1 MAAFA
6 KSWRREVVV
15 EGGDRGGSN
24 QHRATEAGATSIVP
38 PLNRRTARSRRVIV
52 PFTHLAR
59 EGRMT
64 VTIGRRELLAAL
76 GGAAAAW
83 PIAPRAQ
90 QSSMPVIGFLNSETP
105 IGFAPQ
111 AAAFR
116 QGVSEAGY
124 VEGENVAIVYRWA
137 DNQVGRLPELAAE
150 LVRLE
155 VAVFA
160 TTGGVAPALAAKAT
174 TTTIPIVFM
183 VGEDPVNLGLVASLA
198 RPNGNLTGI
207 NFFNSELVAK
217 RLELLRELVPA
228 ATRVAVLVNPA
239 NAANAETTLRDV
251 EAAAR
256 VIGLQIQ
263 VLNAS
268 TNREISAAFTTL
280 VRQRS
285 DVPFVGNDA
294 FFATRRVQIAILAA
308 RHAVPAVY
316 AQRDFAEAGGL
327 MSYGSS
333 ITDAFRQVGAYTSKC
348 CPLCRRK
355 RTSDLCVNETRP
367 DLTQRFQK
375 STRKWP
381 GRSGV
386 RFIALSRSLC
396 VSAAGSGSVC
406 IRQSLRLAG

>member
-1 MAAFA
+1 
-6 KSWRREVVV
+6 
-15 EGGDRGGSN
+15 
-24 QHRATEAGATSIVP
+24 
-38 PLNRRTARSRRVIV
+38 
-52 PFTHLAR
+52 
-59 EGRMT
+59 MT

-256 VIGLQIQ
+256 VIGLHQPRDQ
-263 VLNAS
+263 CGLHDPCAS
-268 TNREISAAFTTL
+268 A
-280 VRQRS
+280 VR
-285 DVPFVGNDA
+285 
-294 FFATRRVQIAILAA
+294 
-308 RHAVPAVY
+308 
-316 AQRDFAEAGGL
+316 
-327 MSYGSS
+327 
-333 ITDAFRQVGAYTSKC
+333 
-348 CPLCRRK
+348 CPLRWQRRLF
-355 RTSDLCVNETRP
+355 RHPARSNRH
-367 DLTQRFQK
+367 
-375 STRKWP
+375 P
-381 GRSGV
+381 GGAPCGPRG
-386 RFIALSRSLC
+386 ICTA
-396 VSAAGSGSVC
+396 
-406 IRQSLRLAG
+406 